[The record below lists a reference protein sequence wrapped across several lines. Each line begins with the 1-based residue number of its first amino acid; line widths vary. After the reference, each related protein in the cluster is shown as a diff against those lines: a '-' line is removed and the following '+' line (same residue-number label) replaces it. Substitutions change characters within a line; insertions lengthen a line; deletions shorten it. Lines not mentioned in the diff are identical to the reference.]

1 MFKGEFHE
9 FYHKECDASFLFHL
23 LMKTSGK
30 YTCSTGVHGMEP
42 SDKKWNGENSLELHA
57 GRREPA
63 KPRWQR
69 PGALWQRKVTPCGV
83 TEGKAVLWL
92 SGPHWAGLTG
102 WHSVCLSA
110 TLTRVNSCL
119 HHFSP
124 GTPQQPLTLSNRYGL
139 SHKPGAFLLDY
150 NLWWLPLVSPLLCTQ
165 RLETRPHPS
174 SHLRPFCPER
184 RATASPGTHAP
195 ISALWRMPFPTWNAI
210 PTPTSPQQ
218 THGLLSL
225 CS

>member
-1 MFKGEFHE
+1 MWCKL
-9 FYHKECDASFLFHL
+9 SFSSPDENFREIYMLHRC
-23 LMKTSGK
+23 T
-30 YTCSTGVHGMEP
+30 
-42 SDKKWNGENSLELHA
+42 WNGAIRQEMKWWEQSGVACWKERA
-57 GRREPA
+57 SQARMTEAWG
-63 KPRWQR
+63 PR
-69 PGALWQRKVTPCGV
+69 WQRKVTPCGV
-83 TEGKAVLWL
+83 TEGKAALWL

-124 GTPQQPLTLSNRYGL
+124 GAPQQPLTLSNRYGL